1 MRISLHKNATTT
13 PAARAATQPSSASE
27 YELACQDGV
36 RRQTMRRWRKRNS
49 LHEASPTPHRLQTAL
64 NAAQEASPRTPRG
77 SVRSM
82 PWVKPWA
89 SSSA

>member
-13 PAARAATQPSSASE
+13 PAVRAAIQPSSACG

-36 RRQTMRRWRKRNS
+36 SQTMRRWRKRNS

-77 SVRSM
+77 SMRSI
-82 PWVKPWA
+82 PCVKPWA